1 MYVQERSVYLTM
13 VVYIGTPEAPNVRP
27 SLSSPPVT
35 TQGYPVKV
43 VVLDIYSFILQNVM
57 MSLAMISSHKPLSK
71 PSQTFFCCSLTIHLI
86 LQKQKYFGFIL

>member
-1 MYVQERSVYLTM
+1 MYVQELSVYLTM

-27 SLSSPPVT
+27 SLSSLSSPPVT

-86 LQKQKYFGFIL
+86 LQKRK